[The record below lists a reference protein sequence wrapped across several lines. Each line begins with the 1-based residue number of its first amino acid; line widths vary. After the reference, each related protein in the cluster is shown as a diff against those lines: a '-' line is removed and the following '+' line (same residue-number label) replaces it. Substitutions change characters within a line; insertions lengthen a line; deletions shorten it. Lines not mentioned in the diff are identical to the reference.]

1 MIFRGR
7 RFKRVIQFLCYT
19 ILPLISLGCI
29 SLHLL
34 VMYGHVELVIDEKN
48 KFLGTPS
55 ADSFTRT
62 IEEINNEKNTKSP
75 RLTLSSDL
83 NKNIAKN
90 NDETND
96 ENNDKNNDENS
107 TTYIA

>member
-7 RFKRVIQFLCYT
+7 RFKRVLQFLCYS
-19 ILPLISLGCI
+19 ILPLISLGYI
-29 SLHLL
+29 GLHLL
-34 VMYGHVELVIDEKN
+34 IMYGRVELVTDEKN

-62 IEEINNEKNTKSP
+62 IEEINNEENKKTP

-83 NKNIAKN
+83 DKNI
-90 NDETND
+90 
-96 ENNDKNNDENS
+96 DKNNDKSNDKDNDKDNNENN